1 MHFVKGYANYIKIC
15 PYQSPP
21 LAIHEKPQ
29 EYIECPRI
37 HSTQDYRINKPSL
50 KDLNLGSCYKKK
62 VQNLDLG
69 LTCLSWKALN
79 KTHQDTMWKI
89 MTS

>member
-1 MHFVKGYANYIKIC
+1 MSLTI
-15 PYQSPP
+15 PP
-21 LAIHEKPQ
+21 LWQSVTKPQ

-50 KDLNLGSCYKKK
+50 KDMNPGSCCKKK
-62 VQNLDLG
+62 VQNLDLA

-79 KTHQDTMWKI
+79 KTHQGTMWKI